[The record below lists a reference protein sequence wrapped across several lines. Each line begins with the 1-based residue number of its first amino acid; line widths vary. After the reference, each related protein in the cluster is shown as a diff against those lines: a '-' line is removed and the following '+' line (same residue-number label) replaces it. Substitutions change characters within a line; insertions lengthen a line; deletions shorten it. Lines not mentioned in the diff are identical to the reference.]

1 MYALGALAAASI
13 GILIWTFTSPL
24 PQVSDTAAASSAPAQ
39 SATPVQPVTP
49 VEPATASRS
58 EASRVDLQASEM
70 TWVSLAQPDGT
81 KILSQ
86 LFQPGE
92 VRSVDLPKS
101 ATLRV
106 GNAAG
111 LNVRFNGNPIGSIGP
126 HGAVREV
133 RFNDGA
139 YKIVPVQ

>member
-1 MYALGALAAASI
+1 MYAVAALVILCS
-13 GILIWTFTSPL
+13 GILIWNSRSSQSRD
-24 PQVSDTAAASSAPAQ
+24 PQVAVASSTPEPSAPA
-39 SATPVQPVTP
+39 
-49 VEPATASRS
+49 EPATPAFPTT
-58 EASRVDLQASEM
+58 SRVDLQASET
-70 TWVSLAQPDGT
+70 TWVSLAEPNGT

-86 LFQPGE
+86 LFQPGD

-111 LNVRFNGNPIGSIGP
+111 LSVRFNGNPIGAIGP
-126 HGAVREV
+126 HGAVRDV